1 MAVTKIAILGTG
13 MAGFGAAHAA
23 HETGIRPVM
32 YDMHDHIGGHTASY
46 TFPGGWTFD
55 EGPHVSFTEDAR
67 VRDLLA
73 ANVDGK
79 YEEFPTKVNNY
90 WKGHWI
96 KHPAQINLHGLP
108 SDLIAK
114 ILLEFVELDRRAEP
128 PPIRNYED
136 WLRAS
141 FGNTF
146 SETFPMEY
154 TVKYHTTTAANMNTD
169 WIGPRLY
176 RPKLEE
182 VFRGALQA
190 KSEDVHYISGFRY
203 PTRGGFAAY
212 LEPLKKI
219 ADINLSH
226 KVISIDPKQRLLHF
240 ANGVTAPYD
249 NVVSSIPLP
258 ELIPMIKGAPKD
270 ILEAAERL
278 SCSEAVIVSLG
289 IDRPDLVDAHWS
301 YFYDRD
307 IFFTRLSTPH
317 LQSIHNVPPGCG
329 SLQAE
334 CYYSNK
340 YRPLDR
346 RPEDCID
353 PVIADLKRCGVLRET
368 DRVLFR
374 HAMRIP
380 YANVIFDLELTSAT
394 AAVHGFLDD
403 VGIGYCGRYG
413 DWAYIWTDQSFISG
427 ERALQKALDQTR
439 SREACPDASQ
449 QQALKTA
456 SA

>member
-1 MAVTKIAILGTG
+1 MKNIAILGTG

-23 HETGIRPVM
+23 HEAGVRPVM

-46 TFPGGWTFD
+46 EFPGGWTFD
-55 EGPHVSFTEDAR
+55 EGPHVSFTDNTR
-67 VRDLLA
+67 VQDLLA

-79 YEEFPTKVNNY
+79 YEKFATRVNNY

-96 KHPAQINLHGLP
+96 KHPAQINLQGLP
-108 SDLIAK
+108 ADLVTK
-114 ILLEFVELDRRAEP
+114 ILLEFVEVAQRTESP
-128 PPIRNYED
+128 PVHNYED

-154 TVKYHTTTAANMNTD
+154 TIKYHTTTAANMNTE

-190 KSEDVHYISGFRY
+190 KSDDVHYISGFRY
-203 PTRGGFAAY
+203 PSRGGFVAY
-212 LEPLKKI
+212 LEPFRNI
-219 ADINLSH
+219 ADIKLGHN
-226 KVISIDPKQRLLHF
+226 VVRIDPKERLLHF
-240 ANGVTAPYD
+240 ENGVTAAYGD
-249 NVVSSIPLP
+249 LVSSIPLP
-258 ELIPMIKGAPKD
+258 EVIPMIVGAPPD
-270 ILEAAERL
+270 IVKAAARL
-278 SCSEAVIVSLG
+278 ACSEAVIVSLG

-307 IFFTRLSTPH
+307 VFFTRISTPH
-317 LQSIHNVPPGCG
+317 LQSPHNVPPGCG
-329 SLQAE
+329 SLQVE
-334 CYYSNK
+334 CYYSKK

-346 RPEDCID
+346 RPQDCIE

-368 DRVLFR
+368 DRILFR
-374 HAMRIP
+374 HAMHIP
-380 YANVIFDLELTSAT
+380 YANVIFDLESTPSA

-403 VGIGYCGRYG
+403 VGIAYCGRYG
-413 DWAYIWTDQSFISG
+413 DWAYIWTDQSFLSG
-427 ERALQKALDQTR
+427 EKALR
-439 SREACPDASQ
+439 RVLGKAGS
-449 QQALKTA
+449 
-456 SA
+456 